1 MGDTIELAF
10 ILYCLNSLTSR
21 WIMKISKTIC
31 TATASA
37 LNVIATALLF
47 SASEAALE
55 NPGDPYDTSGIPAL
69 SMYIVL
75 LITFTA
81 FSVFFMLGG
90 TIANKLLTGKLPKAI
105 RLFLEF
111 IPNFSTATLGVF
123 VSFAYTD
130 NTISMHM
137 TILIYFLSAGFSLV
151 AATLLHKKSR
161 KRT

>member
-1 MGDTIELAF
+1 MD
-10 ILYCLNSLTSR
+10 
-21 WIMKISKTIC
+21 ISKTLC

-75 LITFTA
+75 LIISTT

-111 IPNFSTATLGVF
+111 IPTFATATLGIF

-130 NTISMHM
+130 NTISMNM
-137 TILIYFLSAGFSLV
+137 TALIYFLSAGFSL
-151 AATLLHKKSR
+151 AAAIFLQKKPR